1 MITKIREKFLEKD
14 IQKLLLMED
23 SPAKYLALDSLKS
36 QAVQMYKSGKISQKF
51 FYSTFFTFHKDQKF
65 WEIHKEEMR
74 KILKKQLTIPKLGVI
89 IKKKE
94 SRQNCLTISPGKF
107 SEYSFFLKRV
117 DKIQSI
123 LYTIIVKRE
132 KGRRQVRS
140 HFLKVNGRCK
150 IIRKKF

>member
-89 IKKKE
+89 IKKKGKE
-94 SRQNCLTISPGKF
+94 SELSDDFPGKF
-107 SEYSFFLKRV
+107 SEYSF
-117 DKIQSI
+117 S
-123 LYTIIVKRE
+123 
-132 KGRRQVRS
+132 
-140 HFLKVNGRCK
+140 
-150 IIRKKF
+150 

>member
-1 MITKIREKFLEKD
+1 MAQKRSTVLAEIMVLVSIADSTENLLPESGKKEWTVWKKNLEKTIDNPKIRGYNKEKG
-14 IQKLLLMED
+14 
-23 SPAKYLALDSLKS
+23 KS
-36 QAVQMYKSGKISQKF
+36 SELSDDF
-51 FYSTFFTFHKDQKF
+51 
-65 WEIHKEEMR
+65 
-74 KILKKQLTIPKLGVI
+74 
-89 IKKKE
+89 
-94 SRQNCLTISPGKF
+94 PGKF
-107 SEYSFFLKRV
+107 SEYSFFLKGV